1 MILSLV
7 LLRLSLFQ
15 SGGPSQFDFP
25 IYNTEAFPYLAPVI
39 VLAWTCTEP
48 FLVLISLLQGGEK
61 PSETGSEGN

>member
-39 VLAWTCTEP
+39 VLA
-48 FLVLISLLQGGEK
+48 
-61 PSETGSEGN
+61 